1 MATKLSEP
9 TLKIRFTDLGRETTN
24 VKSYSL
30 DSAYMTSTDAFSFT
44 LYEEHSFL
52 IRGLELQ
59 PVELYVDGNLQAVGR
74 VEVTTVGGTDGLAIQ
89 CQGRDYICDMVECN
103 VDPAVSVNDKMK
115 LEQVIKLAAKS
126 VGIENVTYDAARW
139 RNQRAGGQ
147 IQTPVPQWS
156 FKDAP
161 LKDYKVNPGEGIYE
175 FLARMCVRFGATI
188 QPTLQRDTVLLSAPD
203 YVQEPAY
210 SITRSVLNPGSTKNN
225 VLNATATRD
234 YTKFPTVVLVTGKA
248 AGGPEQTR
256 KEAAVTSAYKGLM
269 QRRSPSL
276 FWKPWY
282 PPYNLPEPGEE
293 NSFQVQPFKDM
304 KKSLAAQEK
313 FLREL
318 KEAED
323 KIQEEILATA
333 VDSDIQQTILA
344 LLPPGVAAWT
354 IRIPP
359 KSARRPLGLYRLL
372 YLRDTLAKDTKQL
385 ANTAARI
392 AAERMK
398 DSLQYEVTIRGH
410 KDPETGRTYTPDTII
425 DVHDDICGIGERLWV
440 EHVAFSYSPGSGPI
454 TTLTCWRPGS
464 FGIGADK

>member
-1 MATKLSEP
+1 MAAKLSEP
-9 TLKIRFTDLGRETTN
+9 SLKIRFTDLGRETSN
-24 VKSYSL
+24 VKSYTL
-30 DSAYMTSTDAFSFT
+30 DSAYMTSTDAFSFV
-44 LYEEHSFL
+44 LYEKDVNL
-52 IRGLELQ
+52 VRGLELQ

-103 VDPAVSVNDKMK
+103 VDPAVSINDKMK
-115 LEQVIKLAAKS
+115 LEQAVKLAAKA
-126 VGIENVTYDAARW
+126 VGVTDVTYDAARW

-156 FKDAP
+156 FQEAP

-203 YVQEPAY
+203 YVQEAAY
-210 SITRSVLNPGSTKNN
+210 SITRSFSNPGSTKNN

-234 YTKFPTVVLVTGKA
+234 YTKFPTVVLVSGKA
-248 AGGPEQTR
+248 SGGPGQTR
-256 KEAAVTSAYKGLM
+256 KAAATTSSSGEIM
-269 QRRSPSL
+269 QRFTPSTV
-276 FWKPWY
+276 WEPWY
-282 PPYNLPEPGEE
+282 PFMRFPEEDDINIYQVSGSDEQQENNFFSGYFQETEE
-293 NSFQVQPFKDM
+293 KV
-304 KKSLAAQEK
+304 AAET
-313 FLREL
+313 R
-318 KEAED
+318 
-323 KIQEEILATA
+323 ATT
-333 VDSDIQQTILA
+333 VDSDIQKTIWS

-354 IRIPP
+354 RRIPP
-359 KSARRPLGLYRLL
+359 KSPRLPVALYRLL

-385 ANTAARI
+385 ANTTARI

-425 DVHDDICGIGERLWV
+425 DVNDDICGIGERLWV
-440 EHVAFSYSPGSGPI
+440 EHVEFSYAQGAGPI
-454 TTLTCWRPGS
+454 TKLTCWRPGS

>member
-1 MATKLSEP
+1 MAEKLSEP
-9 TLKIRFTDLGRETTN
+9 SLKIRFTDLGRETSN

-30 DSAYMTSTDAFSFT
+30 DSAYMTSTDAFSFV
-44 LYEEHSFL
+44 LYEKDANL

-74 VEVTTVGGTDGLAIQ
+74 VEITTVGGTDGLAIQ
-89 CQGRDYICDMVECN
+89 CRGRDYICDMVECN

-115 LEQVIKLAAKS
+115 LEQVIKLAAKA
-126 VGIENVTYDAARW
+126 VGVENVTYDAARW

-161 LKDYKVNPGEGIYE
+161 LKDYKANPGEGIYE
-175 FLARMCVRFGATI
+175 FLSRMCVRFGATI
-188 QPTLQRDTVLLSAPD
+188 QPTLQRDTVLLGAPD
-203 YVQEPAY
+203 YVQEAAY
-210 SITRSVLNPGSTKNN
+210 SITRSFSNPGSTKNN

-248 AGGPEQTR
+248 SGGPAQTR
-256 KEAAVTSAYKGLM
+256 KAAATTSNFGQIR
-269 QRRSPSL
+269 QRFSPSTT
-276 FWKPWY
+276 WEPWY
-282 PPYNLPEPGEE
+282 PFMRFPEE
-293 NSFQVQPFKDM
+293 NDINIYQVKFPSEEEQKR
-304 KKSLAAQEK
+304 QK
-313 FLREL
+313 FLESLR
-318 KEAED
+318 EAEE
-323 KIQEEILATA
+323 KIQTDTLATA
-333 VDSDIQQTILA
+333 VDSDIEKTIWA

-354 IRIPP
+354 QRIPP
-359 KSARRPLGLYRLL
+359 KSVRRPIALYRLL
-372 YLRDTLAKDTKQL
+372 YLRDTIAKDTKQL
-385 ANTAARI
+385 ANTTARI

-410 KDPETGRTYTPDTII
+410 KDPETGRTYTPDTI
-425 DVHDDICGIGERLWV
+425 VEVNDDICGVGERLWI
-440 EHVAFSYSPGSGPI
+440 EHVEFSYSPGSGPI